1 MEGENSFHEKTKAA
15 KPNQPC
21 KPTTYWAGV
30 LMCDK
35 NPAGPKTEEDYL
47 WVKCHQRVTADLILQ
62 QYKIRNLTEDVVLR
76 NNGRIVG
83 NEPMKLLD
91 VYEDHVIA
99 FEAVK
104 KSDIDV
110 STAASIP
117 RKPLQPSGRQI
128 SQSRVS
134 IPEPASLASDV
145 KKEHNSP
152 YPGAKVHGHL
162 RSPSKPKV
170 GFEDGHFYHMGRRDE
185 NKPPSTT
192 LSPLSQLANAATET
206 SAPLSVPQAFRQ
218 ASNEGVSGP
227 FPSKATGWTVNP
239 PFMRYLQQCRVSWE
253 SRNVG
258 RTEDE
263 IQDLAWESWMKL
275 SSEERAPYYS
285 IGKVHRRGLP
295 APLLPDRNTSSS
307 TLHPFPSAHQLS
319 GGVQQSARPSAADK
333 SDSGFMKWLAN
344 MRERHVPIDEN
355 DKVTQEQ
362 SAWDSW
368 MLFTPEQRESYCA
381 EVASRSEQVQDDD
394 VMSEIDFR
402 DQFTTEAEPTSQTEI
417 QQPKTFQLQN
427 LIADASLDVL
437 ESSVEGG
444 VKFLD
449 DLKGPL
455 LEKVESS
462 PDAAQWVQQID
473 KLRNQAVKTRT
484 VIGVVGNTGAGKSS
498 VINAMLD
505 EERLVPTN
513 TMRACTAVVTE
524 LSYNYDDDTYRAE
537 IEFIT
542 IADWE
547 KELQIL
553 FKDLLDDSGNVSR
566 DCANP
571 DTDAGI
577 AYAKIKAVYPKKT
590 KEDISNS
597 NIKKMLQDVSHLL
610 GNTRKITESDSLMFY
625 RGLQHFVDSKEKVTS
640 KKDKDK
646 KNEPKEMEF
655 WPLIKVV
662 RIFVKS
668 PALATGAVIVDL
680 PGVHDA
686 NAARAAVAEGYMKQC
701 TGLWIVAPIIRAV
714 DDKAAKNLLGE
725 SFKRQLKMDGGFS
738 SVTFICSKTDDIS
751 LTEASDSLGLD
762 EENGPAWEEMD
773 RYARKQKELK
783 KKLEALGET
792 KTAYGETVADVDEQ
806 LELWED
812 LEAKIKDGNTVYP
825 PNRDKKRKKT
835 GAEGSRKKARRSS
848 NDDDDDFIDDGE
860 DDAEV
865 NEDVEEDEATSSPN
879 PPLTEEQITSKI
891 SELRTT
897 KKEGRRQRTELDQ
910 KMKAIRTEIAAAKEA
925 EKKIESQISK
935 VCIEGRNAYS
945 KGAIQQDFAA
955 GMKELDQE
963 IAAEDDE
970 ENFNPDADIRDYDEV
985 ARSLPVFCVSS
996 RGYQKLQGRLKK
1008 DPAVP
1013 GFQSLEQTEIPQL
1026 QAHCKQLTV
1035 AGRTTACKRF
1045 MTNLSQLLNSMN
1057 LWASNDGT
1065 GANLTPEQ
1073 RAKEAKFLQKSL
1085 ENLESGLE
1093 KIISTVVKDLKNELA
1108 DNIYDKYET
1117 AVANALIKAT
1127 QTSSDWGRPV
1137 NREDRAAGG
1146 YFWSSYKAVCR
1157 RNGIYSNAQG
1167 PHDWNQALSDPMLKV
1182 LAGGWERTFTRR
1194 SPAVLSGLA
1203 KNAGNLFK
1211 AFHRDIDARARKT
1224 GASVAGLHMLQ
1235 QQLQVYEDIFKDL
1248 SATTKESIDNQ
1259 QKDINREFV
1268 PVIEKAMAEAYEV
1281 CTNERGSGSYARMK
1295 TAMNAHVERQKHRMF
1310 EDSTNEVQQR
1320 LKAMIRGV
1328 DETMSNKADEVFVAM
1343 SRDYRSVLGGGD
1355 VPHGEMMPKWQRA
1368 MRKEVKGVIN
1378 KAERIFKRVA
1388 GIEVEDDEDESEVTA
1403 LDHAGTPLPK
1413 ERVKQEEKHLAATQG
1428 IVPKETAV
1436 KTEDEA
1442 TPPSAIIEYGPN
1454 VKMEVSDEELRVE
1467 DAPRDQVDSLVVGN
1481 QPQEHSLFF
1490 EEAAPLANLP
1500 EASAC
1505 INHSTRPSFKASDH
1519 RSSLQVQGA
1528 MDDVSATSD
1537 EDIDYEGS
1545 SVSSENAADSGS
1557 SSDEA

>member
-1 MEGENSFHEKTKAA
+1 MSDR
-15 KPNQPC
+15 KPE
-21 KPTTYWAGV
+21 
-30 LMCDK
+30 
-35 NPAGPKTEEDYL
+35 GPKTEDDYL
-47 WVKCHQRVTADLILQ
+47 WVKCHQRVTADLIIQ
-62 QYKIRNLTEDVVLR
+62 QYKARNPTEDIVLR
-76 NNGRIVG
+76 HNGKNVT
-83 NEPMKLLD
+83 NEAMRELD
-91 VYEDHVIA
+91 VFDDHIIA
-99 FEAVK
+99 FEAIK
-104 KSDIDV
+104 KADINAR
-110 STAASIP
+110 TATPTP
-117 RKPLQPSGRQI
+117 RKPLQPSGRQL

-134 IPEPASLASDV
+134 TPEPGSLGLDV
-145 KKEHNSP
+145 KKENSSP
-152 YPGAKVHGHL
+152 FPGAMVHGHL
-162 RSPSKPKV
+162 RSPSKLKARRSDTHPNALSPK
-170 GFEDGHFYHMGRRDE
+170 DE
-185 NKPPSTT
+185 NMPPSTT
-192 LSPLSQLANAATET
+192 LSPLSQLANAAT
-206 SAPLSVPQAFRQ
+206 APQALWPVPHAFGE

-227 FPSKATGWTVNP
+227 FQSDAAGWTVNP
-239 PFMRYLQQCRVSWE
+239 PFMRYLQVCRGTWKFKI
-253 SRNVG
+253 VG
-258 RTEDE
+258 LAEAE
-263 IQDLAWESWMKL
+263 IQNLAWESWIKL
-275 SSEERAPYYS
+275 SSEQRAPYYNS
-285 IGKVHRRGLP
+285 LSTTQRME
-295 APLLPDRNTSSS
+295 AATPLLPDRKASS
-307 TLHPFPSAHQLS
+307 PK
-319 GGVQQSARPSAADK
+319 VQQSPSVHQVTSSMQHSTTPGSAARVDK
-333 SDSGFMKWLAN
+333 SDPGFMKWLAN
-344 MRERHVPIDEN
+344 MRERHVPVNEN
-355 DKVTQEQ
+355 DKVVQEQ
-362 SAWDSW
+362 SAWDTW
-368 MLFTPEQRESYCA
+368 MLFTPEQRESYSA
-381 EVASRSEQVQDDD
+381 VIASHSEQVQEDD
-394 VMSEIDFR
+394 VMSEIDFK
-402 DQFTTEAEPTSQTEI
+402 DQFTTEAELTGQTED

-427 LIADASLDVL
+427 FIVDASLDVL
-437 ESSVEGG
+437 EESVEKG
-444 VKFLD
+444 VEFLE

-455 LEKVESS
+455 LDKVESS

-524 LSYNYDDDTYRAE
+524 LSYNYDDDSYRAE

-542 IADWE
+542 VVDWE

-553 FKDLLDDSGNVSR
+553 FKDLLDDSGNISR

-597 NIKKMLQDVSHLL
+597 NVKKMLQDVSHVL
-610 GNTRKITESDSLMFY
+610 GETRKIRESDSLVFY
-625 RGLQHFVDSKEKVTS
+625 KRLQHFVDSKEKVTG

-773 RYARKQKELK
+773 RYAKKQKDLK
-783 KKLEALGET
+783 KELEELGET
-792 KTAYGETVADVDEQ
+792 KTAYGEIVADVDEQ
-806 LELWED
+806 LELWEE
-812 LEAKIKDGNTVYP
+812 LEVKVKDGNTVYP
-825 PNRDKKRKKT
+825 PGHDKKRKMT
-835 GAEGSRKKARRSS
+835 RAESPRKKARRSS
-848 NDDDDDFIDDGE
+848 DDDDDDFIDDEEEDGE
-860 DDAEV
+860 PAEDA
-865 NEDVEEDEATSSPN
+865 EEDEASSSSG

-891 SELRTT
+891 TELRTT

-910 KMKAIRTEIAAAKEA
+910 RMKAMRAEITTAKEA

-970 ENFNPDADIRDYDEV
+970 ENFNPEADIRDYDEV

-1035 AGRTTACKRF
+1035 AGRTAACKRF
-1045 MTNLSQLLNSMN
+1045 MTNISQLLNSLN

-1065 GANLTPEQ
+1065 GAYLTPEQ

-1093 KIISTVVKDLKNELA
+1093 KIISTVIKDLKDELA
-1108 DNIYDKYET
+1108 VNIYDKYET
-1117 AVANALIKAT
+1117 AVAHAVLTAT
-1127 QTSSDWGRPV
+1127 QTSYDWGRPV

-1146 YFWSSYKAVCR
+1146 YYWSSYKAVCR
-1157 RNGIYSNAQG
+1157 RNGVYSNAQG

-1211 AFHRDIDARARKT
+1211 AFHRDIDARARKI

-1248 SATTKESIDNQ
+1248 AATTKESINNQ

-1268 PVIEKAMAEAYEV
+1268 PVIEEAMGEAYEI
-1281 CTNERGSGSYARMK
+1281 CTNERGPGSYARMK
-1295 TAMNAHVERQKHRMF
+1295 AAMNTHVLRQKHTMF
-1310 EDSTNEVQQR
+1310 EESTNEVKMK
-1320 LKAMIRGV
+1320 LKAMIHQV
-1328 DETMSNKADEVFVAM
+1328 DETMSNKADELFVAM

-1378 KAERIFKRVA
+1378 EAEKIFKRVA
-1388 GIEVEDDEDESEVTA
+1388 GIDVEDDEDGPEAAALGRAGTA
-1403 LDHAGTPLPK
+1403 LPG
-1413 ERVKQEEKHLAATQG
+1413 ERVKQEVNHPAAMQG
-1428 IVPKETAV
+1428 VITGGTV
-1436 KTEDEA
+1436 KTENEA
-1442 TPPSAIIEYGPN
+1442 APPRASIEYGSN

-1467 DAPRDQVDSLVVGN
+1467 NTSQYHVNSNAIKLQS
-1481 QPQEHSLFF
+1481 QEYPLFC
-1490 EEAAPLANLP
+1490 EEAPPAILP
-1500 EASAC
+1500 NEDSAA
-1505 INHSTRPSFKASDH
+1505 TKTKP
-1519 RSSLQVQGA
+1519 RSSPVADDKDASLQAQEFLDG
-1528 MDDVSATSD
+1528 VSVTSD
-1537 EDIDYEGS
+1537 EYFEAEGS
-1545 SVSSENAADSGS
+1545 SGSSESASDSGS

>member
-1 MEGENSFHEKTKAA
+1 MADK
-15 KPNQPC
+15 KPE
-21 KPTTYWAGV
+21 
-30 LMCDK
+30 
-35 NPAGPKTEEDYL
+35 GPKTEEDYL
-47 WVKCHQRVTADLILQ
+47 WVKCHQRVTADVILQ
-62 QYKIRNLTEDVVLR
+62 QYKARNPSEDVVLR
-76 NNGRIVG
+76 HNGHIIH
-83 NEPMKLLD
+83 NDTMKMLD
-91 VYEDHVIA
+91 LYDDHVVA
-99 FEAVK
+99 FEAIK
-104 KSDIDV
+104 LSDIDMP
-110 STAASIP
+110 TATFVP
-117 RKPLQPSGRQI
+117 RKPLQPSGRQA
-128 SQSRVS
+128 SQLRVPTS
-134 IPEPASLASDV
+134 EPASSASVV
-145 KKEHNSP
+145 KKEHKSP
-152 YPGAKVHGHL
+152 YLGAKIHGHL
-162 RSPSKPKV
+162 RSPSKPKARL
-170 GFEDGHFYHMGRRDE
+170 EDAYPYGKGPRDE
-185 NKPPSTT
+185 NVPPSTT
-192 LSPLSQLANAATET
+192 PSASLKLANAAT
-206 SAPLSVPQAFRQ
+206 APPALQSVPQAFGQ
-218 ASNEGVSGP
+218 AGNEGNIGSIP
-227 FPSKATGWTVNP
+227 FDGTVWQVNA
-239 PFMRYLQQCRVSWE
+239 PFMKYRQSSRGSWGE
-253 SRNVG
+253 TFGLSEG
-258 RTEDE
+258 E
-263 IQDLAWESWMKL
+263 IQNLAWDSWIKL
-275 SSEERAPYYS
+275 SSEQRAPYYNS
-285 IGKVHRRGLP
+285 SGATQRSE
-295 APLLPDRNTSSS
+295 AAASSS
-307 TLHPFPSAHQLS
+307 MGQNASSSNSHRFPPAVQTPGIMQRSAAPSA
-319 GGVQQSARPSAADK
+319 VDK
-333 SDSGFMKWLAN
+333 LDPGFMKWLAN

-355 DKVTQEQ
+355 DKVAQEQ
-362 SAWDSW
+362 SAWESW
-368 MLFTPEQRESYCA
+368 MLLTPEQRDSYS
-381 EVASRSEQVQDDD
+381 VAVPSNSEQVQEDD
-394 VMSEIDFR
+394 VTSEIDFK
-402 DQFTTEAEPTSQTEI
+402 DQFATEADPASQTGD

-427 LIADASLDVL
+427 LIADANLDVL
-437 ESSVEGG
+437 ERSVERG

-455 LEKVESS
+455 LDKIESS

-524 LSYNYDDDTYRAE
+524 LSYNYDDDAYRAE

-542 IADWE
+542 VADWE

-597 NIKKMLQDVSHLL
+597 NVKKMLQDVSHVL
-610 GNTRKITESDSLMFY
+610 GQTRKIRESESLMFY
-625 RGLQHFVDSKEKVTS
+625 KRLQHFVDSKEKVTG

-762 EENGPAWEEMD
+762 EENGPAWDEMD
-773 RYARKQKELK
+773 RYARIQKDLKKELEE
-783 KKLEALGET
+783 LAET

-806 LELWED
+806 LELWEE
-812 LEAKIKDGNTVYP
+812 LEVKIKDGNTVYP
-825 PNRDKKRKKT
+825 PTHDKKRKKS
-835 GAEGSRKKARRSS
+835 GSEGPRKKARRSS
-848 NDDDDDFIDDGE
+848 DDDDDDDFIDDAEE
-860 DDAEV
+860 DVEPDE
-865 NEDVEEDEATSSPN
+865 EVEEDEIASSPN

-891 SELRTT
+891 TELRTT
-897 KKEGRRQRTELDQ
+897 KKEGRRQRIELDQ
-910 KMKAIRTEIAAAKEA
+910 KMKAMRAEIAAAKEA

-1035 AGRTTACKRF
+1035 AGRTIACKRF

-1073 RAKEAKFLQKSL
+1073 RAREAKFLQKSL
-1085 ENLESGLE
+1085 ENLDAGLE
-1093 KIISTVVKDLKNELA
+1093 KIISTVIKDLKDELA

-1117 AVANALIKAT
+1117 AVANAVVKAT

-1146 YFWSSYKAVCR
+1146 YYWSSYKAVCR

-1194 SPAVLSGLA
+1194 SPAVLASLA

-1211 AFHRDIDARARKT
+1211 AFHRDIDARSRKI

-1235 QQLQVYEDIFKDL
+1235 HQLQVYEDIFKDL
-1248 SATTKESIDNQ
+1248 AATAKESVDTQ

-1268 PVIEKAMAEAYEV
+1268 PVIERAMAEAYDI
-1281 CTNERGSGSYARMK
+1281 CTNERGPGSYARMK
-1295 TAMNAHVERQKHRMF
+1295 AAMNAHVERRKHTMF
-1310 EDSTNEVQQR
+1310 EDSTNEVQQK
-1320 LKAMIRGV
+1320 LKAMLRQV
-1328 DETMSNKADEVFVAM
+1328 EETMSNKADEVFVAM

-1368 MRKEVKGVIN
+1368 MRKEVKGVIS
-1378 KAERIFKRVA
+1378 KAEKIFKRVA
-1388 GIEVEDDEDESEVTA
+1388 GVEVEDDEDESEAPA
-1403 LDHAGTPLPK
+1403 LERVGTPSPEQKVKREENLPVAMQGTVSDGRAVT
-1413 ERVKQEEKHLAATQG
+1413 ENEAA
-1428 IVPKETAV
+1428 PSS
-1436 KTEDEA
+1436 A
-1442 TPPSAIIEYGPN
+1442 TIEYGPD
-1454 VKMEVSDEELRVE
+1454 VKMEVSDEVLHADNVTQ
-1467 DAPRDQVDSLVVGN
+1467 DGVDVKVPSH
-1481 QPQEHSLFF
+1481 QQREEHPLFF
-1490 EEAAPLANLP
+1490 DEAAPPATVP
-1500 EASAC
+1500 EGDPASAE
-1505 INHSTRPSFKASDH
+1505 NST
-1519 RSSLQVQGA
+1519 RSSLEAHDNRPSKQGHETPNS
-1528 MDDVSATSD
+1528 DSATSD
-1537 EDIDYEGS
+1537 ESFDAEDSDSVE
-1545 SVSSENAADSGS
+1545 SVSYSAS

>member
-1 MEGENSFHEKTKAA
+1 MRETHLPVNERDKAA
-15 KPNQPC
+15 Q
-21 KPTTYWAGV
+21 
-30 LMCDK
+30 
-35 NPAGPKTEEDYL
+35 E
-47 WVKCHQRVTADLILQ
+47 Q
-62 QYKIRNLTEDVVLR
+62 
-76 NNGRIVG
+76 
-83 NEPMKLLD
+83 
-91 VYEDHVIA
+91 
-99 FEAVK
+99 
-104 KSDIDV
+104 
-110 STAASIP
+110 
-117 RKPLQPSGRQI
+117 
-128 SQSRVS
+128 
-134 IPEPASLASDV
+134 
-145 KKEHNSP
+145 
-152 YPGAKVHGHL
+152 
-162 RSPSKPKV
+162 
-170 GFEDGHFYHMGRRDE
+170 
-185 NKPPSTT
+185 
-192 LSPLSQLANAATET
+192 
-206 SAPLSVPQAFRQ
+206 
-218 ASNEGVSGP
+218 
-227 FPSKATGWTVNP
+227 KAW
-239 PFMRYLQQCRVSWE
+239 VSW
-253 SRNVG
+253 
-258 RTEDE
+258 
-263 IQDLAWESWMKL
+263 M
-275 SSEERAPYYS
+275 
-285 IGKVHRRGLP
+285 
-295 APLLPDRNTSSS
+295 
-307 TLHPFPSAHQLS
+307 
-319 GGVQQSARPSAADK
+319 
-333 SDSGFMKWLAN
+333 M
-344 MRERHVPIDEN
+344 
-355 DKVTQEQ
+355 
-362 SAWDSW
+362 
-368 MLFTPEQRESYCA
+368 FTPEQRGAYSA
-381 EVASRSEQVQDDD
+381 SVASSSQQNLENDA
-394 VMSEIDFR
+394 MSEIDFK
-402 DQFTTEAEPTSQTEI
+402 DQFATKVESTSQTED
-417 QQPKTFQLQN
+417 QQAKTFQLQN

-437 ESSVEGG
+437 EKSVERG

-462 PDAAQWVQQID
+462 EDAKQWVQQID

-524 LSYNYDDDTYRAE
+524 LSYNYDDDAYRAE

-553 FKDLLDDSGNVSR
+553 FKDLLDDNGNVSR

-597 NIKKMLQDVSHLL
+597 NIKGMLQDVSHLL
-610 GNTRKITESDSLMFY
+610 GNTRKIRESDSLMFY
-625 RGLQHFVDSKEKVTS
+625 ERLQHFVDSKEKVTG

-762 EENGPAWEEMD
+762 EVNGPAWEEMD
-773 RYARKQKELK
+773 GYAKKQKELK
-783 KKLEALGET
+783 KELEVLGQT
-792 KTAYGETVADVDEQ
+792 KTVYGETVADVDEQ
-806 LELWED
+806 LELWEE

-825 PNRDKKRKKT
+825 PNHDKKRKKSA
-835 GAEGSRKKARRSS
+835 AESPRKKAKLSRD
-848 NDDDDDFIDDGE
+848 DDDDDFIDDEEEVVEE
-860 DDAEV
+860 DD
-865 NEDVEEDEATSSPN
+865 DVEEEDETTSSTN

-910 KMKAIRTEIAAAKEA
+910 KMKAIRTEIAAAKVA
-925 EKKIESQISK
+925 EERIESQISK

-945 KGAIQQDFAA
+945 KSAIQLDFAA

-970 ENFNPDADIRDYDEV
+970 ENFDPEADIRDYDEV

-1065 GANLTPEQ
+1065 GANLMPEK

-1093 KIISTVVKDLKNELA
+1093 KIISTVVNDLKEELA
-1108 DNIYDKYET
+1108 DNIFDKYET
-1117 AVANALIKAT
+1117 AVPHALVKAT
-1127 QTSSDWGRPV
+1127 RTCTDWGRPV

-1157 RNGIYSNAQG
+1157 RNGVYANAQG
-1167 PHDWNQALSDPMLKV
+1167 PHDWNQALSDPMLKT

-1194 SPAVLSGLA
+1194 APAVLAGLA
-1203 KNAGNLFK
+1203 KNAGNLFS
-1211 AFHRDIDARARKT
+1211 AFHQDIDARARRT

-1235 QQLQVYEDIFKDL
+1235 QQLQVYGDIFKDL
-1248 SATTKESIDNQ
+1248 FATTKESIDNQ

-1268 PVIEKAMAEAYEV
+1268 PVIEKAMAEAYEI

-1295 TAMNAHVERQKHRMF
+1295 AAMNAHVERQRHTMF
-1310 EDSTNEVQQR
+1310 ADSTKEVQKK
-1320 LKAMIRGV
+1320 LKAMLRGV
-1328 DETMSNKADEVFVAM
+1328 EETMSNKADEVFIAM

-1368 MRKEVKGVIN
+1368 MRREVKGVIN
-1378 KAERIFKRVA
+1378 KAEKIFKRIA
-1388 GIEVEDDEDESEVTA
+1388 GMEVEDDEDDEDESEVAA
-1403 LDHAGTPLPK
+1403 LGRAGSPSSD
-1413 ERVKQEEKHLAATQG
+1413 ERVKQEENHGSEMQG
-1428 IVPKETAV
+1428 IVSGDTAV
-1436 KTEDEA
+1436 KAENEA
-1442 TPPSAIIEYGPN
+1442 GSPSAGIDYGPD
-1454 VKMEVSDEELRVE
+1454 VKMEVNDEDSGEE
-1467 DAPRDQVDSLVVGN
+1467 DAAPAERD
-1481 QPQEHSLFF
+1481 E
-1490 EEAAPLANLP
+1490 
-1500 EASAC
+1500 EASASAH
-1505 INHSTRPSFKASDH
+1505 HSA
-1519 RSSLQVQGA
+1519 RSSLEANEHESSPEVQQA
-1528 MDDVSATSD
+1528 CNQESTTSD
-1537 EDIDYEGS
+1537 EDDAYDSVAGLSEES
-1545 SVSSENAADSGS
+1545 SVEDDA
-1557 SSDEA
+1557 